1 MSRLISYAQNG
12 EDVRLWRAFTG
23 VELPVSG
30 HFTYVDV
37 GANHPVELSIT
48 ASLYSLGW
56 RGVLVEAD
64 PDFAAELRRHR
75 LGDHVVEMAAG
86 DRAGEIT
93 FYRVAGT
100 GLGTLSEVE
109 ARAAGAA
116 GFGVSEFTVATAT
129 LNHIVESTL
138 GLDSPIH
145 FMSIDVEGA
154 EPLVLEG
161 LNLDVVRPWVVCI
174 EAIDADTKI
183 PNHTAWESR
192 LLEHNY
198 IDAAFD
204 GINRWYVAGEHA
216 DLAESIAVPLNPID
230 AGTYGWISS
239 TSESREQLSNKSYN
253 RVAWQRALVLNQAS
267 DVEESHKRDAEL
279 ARVNAH
285 LAAIQ
290 QSRGHRIAEPID
302 KVLRRTKATALG
314 VTTKLPSPLRNWTV
328 RKRHL
333 RIVHP
338 ALAVYTDPA
347 FLGPLPEPVTA
358 WVNPKLKPEV
368 PFSGCGLG
376 ALTGEQVAAV
386 QEWIALGPFD
396 SDALLDTRTDGVN
409 DELGRTTAA
418 LRTRLRLAAGHQ
430 ATEGSPHVGNR
441 ILFDAR
447 SLQTPSFG
455 ARGIGRFALAALESV
470 QQSAQPGQLVLLVDR
485 GLSDLPDELIGDCE
499 LVSVVRPEQV
509 EIFGQLIEPSPM
521 TASPDPIIELL
532 RSNVKK
538 TAIVFD
544 FIPLHYPSVY
554 LRHVAPRIEYA
565 ASLDA
570 LSHYNEFLCISA
582 LTKSGL
588 TEFMSGRGIDSG
600 SFTAQVAWPVAIEP
614 TGATV
619 ITRENAGPI
628 VVMTGDEARKNTF
641 GALAAIGVATS
652 ADPTREVY
660 VLGMAHRGDHV
671 HHLSIAAAMRPG
683 EATALGRISDS
694 EMAALLAS
702 ASLIVVP
709 SFDEGLSL
717 PILEAVSAG
726 TPIVASDIAAHRELI
741 GSGSYL
747 ANPADLDSF
756 AAAISKHA
764 SNSHTHAKQKK
775 HLAGHKHVSL
785 EAAIRGSVQAQ
796 GPYARSILA
805 PKPRELGSRLNIG
818 FATPWAPQKSGV
830 ADFSTIIGIELAK
843 LADLTVYT
851 TSDADVLAS
860 LPPGVNVNVA
870 SVEKLF
876 AHNGEHE
883 HDVLVSVVGNSHFHL
898 PFIELT
904 KIAKCVVVA
913 HDTRMNEFY
922 MALRGIGGLQ
932 ELMLRT
938 DNPVAPMGIDPPIDQ
953 QISDMR
959 LLQNA
964 GLWEVARNAQ
974 TFVNH
979 SPASRARI
987 ALETGVEPVVLT
999 FPNYRTPEF
1008 AQITPQLREDAKAR
1022 LGFDPDR
1029 IHLTSLGFID
1039 IRTKMSDLVI
1049 ESAAWLQQWGY
1060 PVSLHLAGS
1069 GSEVEVV
1076 KLNEQAAR
1084 AGLVDCEI
1092 TGFLSDEEFR
1102 DYLLATDIGIQ
1113 LRISS
1118 LLGVSGPL
1126 ADLAGFGVPS
1136 VASSGLVQ
1144 DIDAPAFV
1152 SAVPEYVSPVMVAQS
1167 VEQLLK
1173 NRLPDSRREKLRL
1186 EYLESHSPEKYAREL
1201 LAVLHDSVHMNMNMN
1216 TNTNPEVS

>member
-1 MSRLISYAQNG
+1 
-12 EDVRLWRAFTG
+12 
-23 VELPVSG
+23 
-30 HFTYVDV
+30 
-37 GANHPVELSIT
+37 
-48 ASLYSLGW
+48 
-56 RGVLVEAD
+56 
-64 PDFAAELRRHR
+64 
-75 LGDHVVEMAAG
+75 
-86 DRAGEIT
+86 
-93 FYRVAGT
+93 
-100 GLGTLSEVE
+100 
-109 ARAAGAA
+109 
-116 GFGVSEFTVATAT
+116 
-129 LNHIVESTL
+129 
-138 GLDSPIH
+138 
-145 FMSIDVEGA
+145 
-154 EPLVLEG
+154 
-161 LNLDVVRPWVVCI
+161 
-174 EAIDADTKI
+174 
-183 PNHTAWESR
+183 
-192 LLEHNY
+192 
-198 IDAAFD
+198 
-204 GINRWYVAGEHA
+204 
-216 DLAESIAVPLNPID
+216 
-230 AGTYGWISS
+230 
-239 TSESREQLSNKSYN
+239 
-253 RVAWQRALVLNQAS
+253 
-267 DVEESHKRDAEL
+267 
-279 ARVNAH
+279 
-285 LAAIQ
+285 
-290 QSRGHRIAEPID
+290 
-302 KVLRRTKATALG
+302 
-314 VTTKLPSPLRNWTV
+314 
-328 RKRHL
+328 
-333 RIVHP
+333 
-338 ALAVYTDPA
+338 
-347 FLGPLPEPVTA
+347 
-358 WVNPKLKPEV
+358 
-368 PFSGCGLG
+368 
-376 ALTGEQVAAV
+376 
-386 QEWIALGPFD
+386 
-396 SDALLDTRTDGVN
+396 
-409 DELGRTTAA
+409 
-418 LRTRLRLAAGHQ
+418 
-430 ATEGSPHVGNR
+430 
-441 ILFDAR
+441 
-447 SLQTPSFG
+447 
-455 ARGIGRFALAALESV
+455 
-470 QQSAQPGQLVLLVDR
+470 
-485 GLSDLPDELIGDCE
+485 
-499 LVSVVRPEQV
+499 
-509 EIFGQLIEPSPM
+509 
-521 TASPDPIIELL
+521 
-532 RSNVKK
+532 
-538 TAIVFD
+538 
-544 FIPLHYPSVY
+544 
-554 LRHVAPRIEYA
+554 
-565 ASLDA
+565 
-570 LSHYNEFLCISA
+570 
-582 LTKSGL
+582 
-588 TEFMSGRGIDSG
+588 
-600 SFTAQVAWPVAIEP
+600 
-614 TGATV
+614 
-619 ITRENAGPI
+619 
-628 VVMTGDEARKNTF
+628 
-641 GALAAIGVATS
+641 
-652 ADPTREVY
+652 
-660 VLGMAHRGDHV
+660 MAHRGDHV

-764 SNSHTHAKQKK
+764 SNSQTHVKQKK

-785 EAAIRGSVQAQ
+785 ETAIRGSVQAQ
-796 GPYARSILA
+796 APYVRSILA

-860 LPPGVNVNVA
+860 LPPGVSVNVKP
-870 SVEKLF
+870 VEELF
-876 AHNGEHE
+876 ANNGEHE

-932 ELMLRT
+932 EMMLRT
-938 DNPVAPMGIDPPIDQ
+938 DNPITPVGIDPPIDQ

-1069 GSEVEVV
+1069 GSEVEVA

-1152 SAVPEYVSPVMVAQS
+1152 TAVPEFVSPVMVARS
-1167 VEQLLK
+1167 VEHLLK
-1173 NRLPDSRREKLRL
+1173 NPVPDSQREILRL
-1186 EYLESHSPEKYAREL
+1186 EYLESHSPEKYAREF
-1201 LAVLHDSVHMNMNMN
+1201 LAVLQDSIQ
-1216 TNTNPEVS
+1216 TNTNSEVS

>member
-1 MSRLISYAQNG
+1 
-12 EDVRLWRAFTG
+12 
-23 VELPVSG
+23 
-30 HFTYVDV
+30 
-37 GANHPVELSIT
+37 
-48 ASLYSLGW
+48 
-56 RGVLVEAD
+56 
-64 PDFAAELRRHR
+64 
-75 LGDHVVEMAAG
+75 
-86 DRAGEIT
+86 
-93 FYRVAGT
+93 
-100 GLGTLSEVE
+100 
-109 ARAAGAA
+109 
-116 GFGVSEFTVATAT
+116 
-129 LNHIVESTL
+129 
-138 GLDSPIH
+138 
-145 FMSIDVEGA
+145 
-154 EPLVLEG
+154 
-161 LNLDVVRPWVVCI
+161 
-174 EAIDADTKI
+174 
-183 PNHTAWESR
+183 
-192 LLEHNY
+192 
-198 IDAAFD
+198 
-204 GINRWYVAGEHA
+204 
-216 DLAESIAVPLNPID
+216 
-230 AGTYGWISS
+230 
-239 TSESREQLSNKSYN
+239 
-253 RVAWQRALVLNQAS
+253 
-267 DVEESHKRDAEL
+267 
-279 ARVNAH
+279 
-285 LAAIQ
+285 
-290 QSRGHRIAEPID
+290 
-302 KVLRRTKATALG
+302 
-314 VTTKLPSPLRNWTV
+314 
-328 RKRHL
+328 
-333 RIVHP
+333 
-338 ALAVYTDPA
+338 
-347 FLGPLPEPVTA
+347 
-358 WVNPKLKPEV
+358 
-368 PFSGCGLG
+368 
-376 ALTGEQVAAV
+376 
-386 QEWIALGPFD
+386 
-396 SDALLDTRTDGVN
+396 
-409 DELGRTTAA
+409 
-418 LRTRLRLAAGHQ
+418 
-430 ATEGSPHVGNR
+430 
-441 ILFDAR
+441 
-447 SLQTPSFG
+447 
-455 ARGIGRFALAALESV
+455 
-470 QQSAQPGQLVLLVDR
+470 
-485 GLSDLPDELIGDCE
+485 
-499 LVSVVRPEQV
+499 
-509 EIFGQLIEPSPM
+509 
-521 TASPDPIIELL
+521 
-532 RSNVKK
+532 
-538 TAIVFD
+538 
-544 FIPLHYPSVY
+544 
-554 LRHVAPRIEYA
+554 
-565 ASLDA
+565 
-570 LSHYNEFLCISA
+570 
-582 LTKSGL
+582 
-588 TEFMSGRGIDSG
+588 
-600 SFTAQVAWPVAIEP
+600 
-614 TGATV
+614 
-619 ITRENAGPI
+619 
-628 VVMTGDEARKNTF
+628 
-641 GALAAIGVATS
+641 
-652 ADPTREVY
+652 
-660 VLGMAHRGDHV
+660 
-671 HHLSIAAAMRPG
+671 
-683 EATALGRISDS
+683 
-694 EMAALLAS
+694 
-702 ASLIVVP
+702 LIVVP

-764 SNSHTHAKQKK
+764 SNSHTHVKQKK

-796 GPYARSILA
+796 GPYTRSILA

-843 LADLTVYT
+843 LAELTVYT

-860 LPPGVNVNVA
+860 LPPGVSVNVKP
-870 SVEKLF
+870 VEELF
-876 AHNGEHE
+876 ANNGEHE

-904 KIAKCVVVA
+904 RIAKCVVVA

-1201 LAVLHDSVHMNMNMN
+1201 LAVLHDSVHMNTNTNTNM
-1216 TNTNPEVS
+1216 NTNPEVS

>member
-1 MSRLISYAQNG
+1 
-12 EDVRLWRAFTG
+12 
-23 VELPVSG
+23 
-30 HFTYVDV
+30 
-37 GANHPVELSIT
+37 
-48 ASLYSLGW
+48 
-56 RGVLVEAD
+56 
-64 PDFAAELRRHR
+64 
-75 LGDHVVEMAAG
+75 
-86 DRAGEIT
+86 
-93 FYRVAGT
+93 
-100 GLGTLSEVE
+100 
-109 ARAAGAA
+109 
-116 GFGVSEFTVATAT
+116 
-129 LNHIVESTL
+129 
-138 GLDSPIH
+138 
-145 FMSIDVEGA
+145 
-154 EPLVLEG
+154 
-161 LNLDVVRPWVVCI
+161 
-174 EAIDADTKI
+174 
-183 PNHTAWESR
+183 
-192 LLEHNY
+192 
-198 IDAAFD
+198 
-204 GINRWYVAGEHA
+204 
-216 DLAESIAVPLNPID
+216 
-230 AGTYGWISS
+230 
-239 TSESREQLSNKSYN
+239 
-253 RVAWQRALVLNQAS
+253 
-267 DVEESHKRDAEL
+267 
-279 ARVNAH
+279 
-285 LAAIQ
+285 
-290 QSRGHRIAEPID
+290 
-302 KVLRRTKATALG
+302 
-314 VTTKLPSPLRNWTV
+314 
-328 RKRHL
+328 
-333 RIVHP
+333 
-338 ALAVYTDPA
+338 
-347 FLGPLPEPVTA
+347 
-358 WVNPKLKPEV
+358 
-368 PFSGCGLG
+368 
-376 ALTGEQVAAV
+376 
-386 QEWIALGPFD
+386 
-396 SDALLDTRTDGVN
+396 
-409 DELGRTTAA
+409 
-418 LRTRLRLAAGHQ
+418 
-430 ATEGSPHVGNR
+430 
-441 ILFDAR
+441 
-447 SLQTPSFG
+447 
-455 ARGIGRFALAALESV
+455 
-470 QQSAQPGQLVLLVDR
+470 
-485 GLSDLPDELIGDCE
+485 
-499 LVSVVRPEQV
+499 
-509 EIFGQLIEPSPM
+509 
-521 TASPDPIIELL
+521 
-532 RSNVKK
+532 
-538 TAIVFD
+538 
-544 FIPLHYPSVY
+544 
-554 LRHVAPRIEYA
+554 
-565 ASLDA
+565 
-570 LSHYNEFLCISA
+570 
-582 LTKSGL
+582 
-588 TEFMSGRGIDSG
+588 
-600 SFTAQVAWPVAIEP
+600 
-614 TGATV
+614 
-619 ITRENAGPI
+619 
-628 VVMTGDEARKNTF
+628 
-641 GALAAIGVATS
+641 
-652 ADPTREVY
+652 
-660 VLGMAHRGDHV
+660 MAHRGDHV

-764 SNSHTHAKQKK
+764 SNSHTHVKQKK

-843 LADLTVYT
+843 LAELTVYT

-860 LPPGVNVNVA
+860 LPPGVSVNVKP
-870 SVEKLF
+870 VEELF
-876 AHNGEHE
+876 ANNGEHE

-1152 SAVPEYVSPVMVAQS
+1152 TAVPEFVSPVMVARS
-1167 VEQLLK
+1167 VEHLLK
-1173 NRLPDSRREKLRL
+1173 NPVPDSQREILRL
-1186 EYLESHSPEKYAREL
+1186 EYLESHSPEKYAREF
-1201 LAVLHDSVHMNMNMN
+1201 LAVLQDSIQ
-1216 TNTNPEVS
+1216 TNTNSEVS